1 MLIHVPYHAP
11 RISATYESPELAEA
25 MGVAVELLPPV
36 DSVSQTATRKMLG
49 NGMHVYCIGAL
60 LMAARIH
67 VALDGPSR
75 VT

>member
-11 RISATYESPELAEA
+11 HISATQESPELAEA
-25 MGVAVELLPPV
+25 MGVAVKLLPPV
-36 DSVSQTATRKMLG
+36 DSVSQTAIRKMLG
-49 NGMHVYCIGAL
+49 NGMHVYYVGAL